1 MRKLP
6 AFRHSSLLSLLVLA
20 LCGACAAAG
29 ESAAQKQP
37 APADLLPNGMLPFE
51 GVLTGGQP
59 SAAQLEKAKEAGYAT
74 VINMR
79 MPDEPGTTDP
89 EAVRA
94 LGMDY
99 VDLPIEHAEGV
110 SEANARK
117 LAEILD
123 KARKP
128 VIVHCGSG
136 NRVGALFALKARFVD
151 GKTPDEALE
160 IGKSAGLTRLEPV
173 VREKLGLPAEP

>member
-1 MRKLP
+1 MRNSTP
-6 AFRHSSLLSLLVLA
+6 ARTSSALWAAILVLLLS
-20 LCGACAAAG
+20 GACAGAA
-29 ESAAQKQP
+29 EKAAKP
-37 APADLLPNGMLPFE
+37 SPADLLPNGMMPFD
-51 GVLTGGQP
+51 GILTGGQP
-59 SAAQLEKAKEAGYAT
+59 SDSQLEKAKEAGYAT

-79 MPDEPGTTDP
+79 MPDEPGSTDP
-89 EAVRA
+89 AEVKA

-99 VDLPIEHAEGV
+99 VALPIEHAAGIT
-110 SEANARK
+110 EANARK

-151 GKTPDEALE
+151 GKTPEEALK
-160 IGKSAGLTRLEPV
+160 IGESAGLTRLEPV
-173 VREKLGLPAEP
+173 VREKLGLPAKP